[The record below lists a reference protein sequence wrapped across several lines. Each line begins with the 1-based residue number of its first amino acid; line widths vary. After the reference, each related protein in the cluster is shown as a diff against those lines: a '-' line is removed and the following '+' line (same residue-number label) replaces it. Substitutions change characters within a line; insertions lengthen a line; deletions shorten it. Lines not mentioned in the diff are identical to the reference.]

1 MSTLTKNA
9 DLSGEYSATKF
20 VEKNADPT
28 AIKIPFLRKI
38 GYGFGEAGSTLSWTL
53 ISSYLTVFYS
63 DVVGLA
69 PAIISIIMLIA
80 RIWQAICDPVFGVIA
95 ENTNTKIGRYRPYI
109 LFGAPILALFNC
121 LTFLNM
127 NLPSGAKAVFCAVTY
142 MICCAAY
149 SVANGAVA
157 CVINSMTSINAER
170 VSANAV
176 KGVVS
181 SLAGMVVNAI
191 TMPLIMYFGNG
202 DSASAHG
209 FFMTALIFSVC
220 SLPFFYICFKSS
232 IEVIKGSKNSDNQ
245 KRENVLVNIAKSF
258 AGAFKDWN
266 VAWLMIA
273 MLIYL
278 TALFGRISIM
288 AYYFIYVTGNA
299 IGIAAFGTAM
309 TAGMMFVN
317 IYAPVLLNKIDKK
330 YVAVIACICQ
340 AACCVAFYFMGEAK
354 TANIIIAAIGFIY
367 GATNMVS
374 LVSVSLCG
382 ELIDDNWIR
391 TGSRSDGV
399 IVTAV
404 SFSTKIANAIG
415 SSVGIA
421 ALGFVGFA
429 AGTEMSAKVISN
441 VNGIINFMPAALF
454 LLAIIPFM
462 MIRMTN
468 KKGKENENKIQE
480 MMAQKN

>member
-1 MSTLTKNA
+1 MNTVSTAENP
-9 DLSGEYSATKF
+9 DF
-20 VEKNADPT
+20 VSENYEAQNADPT
-28 AIKIPFLRKI
+28 AVKIPFLRKI

-63 DVVGLA
+63 DVVGIA
-69 PAIISIIMLIA
+69 PAMISIIMLIA
-80 RIWQAICDPVFGVIA
+80 RIWQAICDPVFGVVA
-95 ENTNTKIGRYRPYI
+95 ENTDTKIGRYRPYI

-127 NLPSGAKAVFCAVTY
+127 NIPVSAKTIFCIVTY

-149 SVANGAVA
+149 SVTNGAVA

-170 VSANAV
+170 VSANAI
-176 KGVVS
+176 KGVVA

-202 DSASAHG
+202 NATSAHG
-209 FFMTALIFSVC
+209 FFMTALIFSIC

-232 IEVIKGSKNSDNQ
+232 IEIIKGNKQSADN
-245 KRENVLVNIAKSF
+245 KKENVLVNIAQSF
-258 AGAFKDWN
+258 TGAFKDWN

-288 AYYFIYVTGNA
+288 AFYFIYVTENA

-309 TAGMMFVN
+309 TAGMMVVN
-317 IYAPVLLNKIDKK
+317 FYTPLLLNRLDKK

-399 IVTAV
+399 IVTAI
-404 SFSTKIANAIG
+404 SFSTKIANAVG

-421 ALGFVGFA
+421 ALGLVGFA
-429 AGTEMSAKVISN
+429 AGTEMSAQTISKVNS
-441 VNGIINFMPAALF
+441 IINFLPAALF
-454 LLAIIPFM
+454 LLAIIPFL

-468 KKGKENENKIQE
+468 KKGKENELKIQE
-480 MMAQKN
+480 MMTQN